1 MHQIKQCILSVSSHW
16 SGLWGEIQVLIL
28 ERLCAAAAVKAAATR
43 HGYQRRMTVSAPG
56 GDELSI
62 TINNAA
68 GWMKQTGMA
77 SPTIPDKMGSGRSE
91 DLCVR
96 QG

>member
-1 MHQIKQCILSVSSHW
+1 MGRD
-16 SGLWGEIQVLIL
+16 SGADTVTTLRRCCG
-28 ERLCAAAAVKAAATR
+28 KAAATR

>member
-1 MHQIKQCILSVSSHW
+1 MGRDSGADTVTTLRRCCGKSGCHRARLSEEDDRVRP
-16 SGLWGEIQVLIL
+16 L
-28 ERLCAAAAVKAAATR
+28 
-43 HGYQRRMTVSAPG
+43 G

-68 GWMKQTGMA
+68 GWMKQPGMA

-96 QG
+96 QGENGDVFVV

>member
-1 MHQIKQCILSVSSHW
+1 MS
-16 SGLWGEIQVLIL
+16 
-28 ERLCAAAAVKAAATR
+28 AP
-43 HGYQRRMTVSAPG
+43 APG

>member
-1 MHQIKQCILSVSSHW
+1 M
-16 SGLWGEIQVLIL
+16 
-28 ERLCAAAAVKAAATR
+28 
-43 HGYQRRMTVSAPG
+43 SAPG

-77 SPTIPDKMGSGRSE
+77 SPTIPDKMGPGRSE
-91 DLCVR
+91 DLVSGRGENGDVFCCLKVQLQHCLPASR
-96 QG
+96 LPLSALSGIFFRYHHSVNSEA

>member
-1 MHQIKQCILSVSSHW
+1 MGRD
-16 SGLWGEIQVLIL
+16 SGADTVTTLRRCCG
-28 ERLCAAAAVKAAATR
+28 KAAATG
-43 HGYQRRMTVSAPG
+43 HGYREDDRVRHG

-77 SPTIPDKMGSGRSE
+77 KSHHPG
-91 DLCVR
+91 
-96 QG
+96 